1 MVSVLLISV
10 LMSRTNVV
18 LQEQLEH
25 VPMGLL
31 RSAEEVSNNF
41 QHLLSLGGLR
51 IEKDGMKDFAS
62 VCGNVTTAGDL
73 TRDRVEKICV
83 AAIFLNCVLFRC
95 CCSSPH

>member
-10 LMSRTNVV
+10 LMGRTNVV

-41 QHLLSLGGLR
+41 QHPLSLGGLR

-62 VCGNVTTAGDL
+62 VCGNVTTAGHL
-73 TRDRVEKICV
+73 MWKRVEKMSV
-83 AAIFLNCVLFRC
+83 AATCLNGVLFRC
-95 CCSSPH
+95 CSTPY